1 MKCVPHP
8 IVKFGVK
15 INPFKFGH
23 FPDGYQTGSF
33 IDFYLS
39 KKTHDMVRPASGWT
53 NGLLR
58 NNQFESAF
66 SIAEAKLKE
75 IYK

>member
-33 IDFYLS
+33 INFYLS
-39 KKTHDMVRPASGWT
+39 KKTHDMVRPAFLGF
-53 NGLLR
+53 GLNER
-58 NNQFESAF
+58 IIGKQ
-66 SIAEAKLKE
+66 SI
-75 IYK
+75 